1 MLNWTG
7 GNVRLRRPIAIDVT
21 TNMLGPGV
29 DLNGAKIIADFD
41 DPRQN
46 AITIRIPAAASKV
59 SLRGMKFCNGVIIA
73 GSPAQDAIT
82 LICATNQSWIYSWK
96 FMNLDVGGFAR
107 DGLSFNGSVFEG
119 ECHAV
124 TCADNGRNGMTF
136 RNDGPRDDLG
146 IVSAVS
152 IFGGQLR
159 TNGNAGI
166 ETQSVIPYEEPRDLN
181 ISQTYFVENKGP
193 GLHATAGLSMA
204 MGCGFENNGEC
215 GIKLMNE
222 GRLYACRASTYG
234 SQPYLVEAYLN
245 DGDLLLDGCRVEGYS
260 GFENKMKLAKISG
273 KGPGEHEVLG
283 RSLEPRPFRQH
294 RRQDDVAARIEW
306 TAIYVRARLA
316 CDNRRLFGRSSF
328 SNWSQRIWQC
338 DGTKRN
344 DLTTGSDKSREEK
357 ALHHSSTNAAYL
369 ATKATAF
376 RCRQVVGRGL
386 CA

>member
-1 MLNWTG
+1 MSTRRKLLAGATAALSLQLATSRVTAQQWSRAPAIVPPHPDPADFEAALRAKFATGDMLNWTG

-29 DLNGAKIIADFD
+29 DLNGAKLIADFD

-46 AITIRIPAAASKV
+46 AITIRIPATASKV
-59 SLRGMKFCNGVIIA
+59 SLRGMKFCNGVIVA
-73 GSPAQDAIT
+73 GSPAQDAIA

-146 IVSAVS
+146 IVSAIS

-234 SQPYLVEAYLN
+234 TQPYLVEAYLN

-273 KGPGEHEVLG
+273 KGLVSMRFSGD
-283 RSLEPRPFRQH
+283 RSNL
-294 RRQDDVAARIEW
+294 DLSGNIDV
-306 TAIYVRARLA
+306 
-316 CDNRRLFGRSSF
+316 
-328 SNWSQRIWQC
+328 
-338 DGTKRN
+338 K
-344 DLTTGSDKSREEK
+344 TT
-357 ALHHSSTNAAYL
+357 
-369 ATKATAF
+369 
-376 RCRQVVGRGL
+376 
-386 CA
+386 